1 MEDKQKVGLI
11 VTIVTVLLCGCP
23 GLCAIVYGTMMATSS
38 SWATEVTGNPEAFGI
53 PSICIGAIMLLIP
66 IAAGIYT
73 IMQRRKKNDLEVVE
87 EDIEIPPA
95 I

>member
-23 GLCAIVYGTMMATSS
+23 GLCAIVYGTMMAGGR
-38 SWATEVTGNPEAFGI
+38 SWGWDVTGNPEAFGI

-73 IMQRRKKNDLEVVE
+73 LMQRRKKNDLEEVA
-87 EDIEIPPA
+87 EDIEVPPA